1 MHLSTKTLSIALLT
15 GLLALPAASP
25 ASPIGDPGKARIVAT
40 VNGKEINEWTLK
52 SYAQQRGLPPE
63 VTADGPQR
71 DALIEEL
78 INRELIYQNAVSIG
92 VDKTPAVQAE
102 IEHLRINIIA
112 GAMLNRSSDRFAVD
126 EAEMKKEYESRQGE
140 LSGTEYKARHI
151 LVASEHEAKAII
163 EELNQGGDF
172 TQLASEHSTGPSAT
186 SGGDLGW
193 FRAEQMMQPFGEAVK
208 EMKKGAYSKTPVK
221 TNFGWHIILLE
232 DERRVAPPPYD
243 SIKEQIR
250 VGLQNQL
257 MENYIA
263 DLRKEAKIEKPST
276 SHRAAPAGQWRS
288 PERNPCPA
296 HEASPVIHRFPHT
309 RQWS

>member
-263 DLRKEAKIEKPST
+263 DLRKEAKIEKP
-276 SHRAAPAGQWRS
+276 
-288 PERNPCPA
+288 
-296 HEASPVIHRFPHT
+296 
-309 RQWS
+309 

>member
-1 MHLSTKTLSIALLT
+1 MYLSTKTLSIALLT
-15 GLLALPAASP
+15 GLLALPAASL
-25 ASPIGDPGKARIVAT
+25 AAPIGDPAKARIVAT
-40 VNGKEINEWTLK
+40 VNDKDISEWTLQR
-52 SYAQQRGLPPE
+52 YAQLRGLPPE
-63 VTADGPQR
+63 AVTGPQR

-102 IEHLRINIIA
+102 IEQVRINIVA

-126 EAEMKKEYESRQGE
+126 EAEMKKEYESRQDE

-186 SGGDLGW
+186 TGGDLGW
-193 FRAEQMMQPFGEAVK
+193 FRAEQMMVPFGETVEK
-208 EMKKGAYSKTPVK
+208 MEKGSYTKTPVK
-221 TNFGWHIILLE
+221 TDFGWHIILLD
-232 DERRVAPPPYD
+232 DERAVAPPPFD

-263 DLRKEAKIEKPST
+263 DLRKEAKIEKP
-276 SHRAAPAGQWRS
+276 
-288 PERNPCPA
+288 
-296 HEASPVIHRFPHT
+296 
-309 RQWS
+309 